1 MLELTGEE
9 RTIPLSEDTE
19 VVEISMG
26 GRPEGEE
33 PPEGQEPSFYGVGA
47 AILAEEGTVSI
58 SESTI
63 STDADG
69 GAGIFA
75 YGNSTVYVAD
85 TEIYT
90 EKDTSGGIH
99 AAGGGTLYAWDVS
112 AATKGESSAAIRS
125 DRGGGT
131 MIVEGGDYTT
141 EGTGSPAVYC
151 TADIAVKDAELTAG
165 NSEAVCMEGLNT
177 LHLFDCEL
185 SGNMQDL
192 DQNDCTWTIIV
203 YQSMS
208 GDSEV
213 GNSTLGLYG
222 GTVTSENGGLLY
234 TTNTECTITMQ
245 DVDIIYSD
253 DSEFFLRCTGN
264 HNERGWGQ
272 EGNNGSD
279 CSFTAISQEMEGD
292 VIWDS
297 ISSLY
302 SQGQILDENGNSV
315 SIVGSDGTIYVEGDS
330 SYTVTVDSYENTVDL
345 TEAAE
350 SASWDDDQVEQPQ
363 ML

>member
-1 MLELTGEE
+1 MGGEDQAVSEDQETEEPGMLELTGEE

-141 EGTGSPAVYC
+141 GGTGSPAVYC

-208 GDSEV
+208 GRCDLGFHQQFVFPRTDS
-213 GNSTLGLYG
+213 GRKWKLSQHCGIRRHHLCGRRQLLYG
-222 GTVTSENGGLLY
+222 NGR
-234 TTNTECTITMQ
+234 
-245 DVDIIYSD
+245 
-253 DSEFFLRCTGN
+253 FL
-264 HNERGWGQ
+264 
-272 EGNNGSD
+272 
-279 CSFTAISQEMEGD
+279 
-292 VIWDS
+292 
-297 ISSLY
+297 
-302 SQGQILDENGNSV
+302 
-315 SIVGSDGTIYVEGDS
+315 
-330 SYTVTVDSYENTVDL
+330 
-345 TEAAE
+345 
-350 SASWDDDQVEQPQ
+350 
-363 ML
+363 

>member
-1 MLELTGEE
+1 MGGEDQAASEDQETEEPGMLELTGEE

-33 PPEGQEPSFYGVGA
+33 PSFYGVGA

-69 GAGIFA
+69 GVGIFA

-112 AATKGESSAAIRS
+112 AAMKGESSAAIRS

-151 TADIAVKDAELTAG
+151 TADIAVKDAEL
-165 NSEAVCMEGLNT
+165 
-177 LHLFDCEL
+177 
-185 SGNMQDL
+185 
-192 DQNDCTWTIIV
+192 
-203 YQSMS
+203 
-208 GDSEV
+208 
-213 GNSTLGLYG
+213 
-222 GTVTSENGGLLY
+222 
-234 TTNTECTITMQ
+234 
-245 DVDIIYSD
+245 
-253 DSEFFLRCTGN
+253 
-264 HNERGWGQ
+264 NERGWGQ

-315 SIVGSDGTIYVEGDS
+315 SIVGSDGTTYVEGDS

>member
-1 MLELTGEE
+1 M
-9 RTIPLSEDTE
+9 
-19 VVEISMG
+19 
-26 GRPEGEE
+26 
-33 PPEGQEPSFYGVGA
+33 
-47 AILAEEGTVSI
+47 AEEGTVSI

-141 EGTGSPAVYC
+141 GGTGSPAVYC

-185 SGNMQDL
+185 SGNMQIWIKM
-192 DQNDCTWTIIV
+192 TAP
-203 YQSMS
+203 
-208 GDSEV
+208 
-213 GNSTLGLYG
+213 GL
-222 GTVTSENGGLLY
+222 SLY
-234 TTNTECTITMQ
+234 IRVCLE
-245 DVDIIYSD
+245 
-253 DSEFFLRCTGN
+253 
-264 HNERGWGQ
+264 
-272 EGNNGSD
+272 
-279 CSFTAISQEMEGD
+279 D

-302 SQGQILDENGNSV
+302 SKDRFWTKMETQ
-315 SIVGSDGTIYVEGDS
+315 
-330 SYTVTVDSYENTVDL
+330 
-345 TEAAE
+345 
-350 SASWDDDQVEQPQ
+350 SALWDQTAPLMWKETAPIR
-363 ML
+363 